1 LFLGLKLPRGDAD
14 ALEEPIPDNPPDG
27 SQTEIDS
34 WFSKKHAV
42 ALPRVMSYITENL
55 AGLYQD
61 EEAFAAFV
69 HYALSNTIR
78 KSSWRLGRNKT
89 FVSQLFT
96 KYDEA
101 LALLILENNC
111 VGITDIVEGVAADK
125 KTIKTKY
132 TCRGFKKSDGGR
144 GWTEEGMIRFSELTE
159 IVESSRSH
167 GLRADIERRIKESYL
182 VKRKGDVS
190 DGDDDDGEEAGMTGG
205 RVRRAR
211 VFVCTGIPI

>member
-1 LFLGLKLPRGDAD
+1 MPRGDDD

-27 SQTEIDS
+27 SQGEIDS

-42 ALPRVMSYITENL
+42 ALPRVMSYIAEDL

-111 VGITDIVEGVAADK
+111 AGITDIVEGVAADK
-125 KTIKTKY
+125 KTIKTRY

-144 GWTEEGMIRFSELTE
+144 GWTEEGMMRFSELAE
-159 IVESSRSH
+159 IVESSRRH

-182 VKRKGDVS
+182 VKRKVDDS
-190 DGDDDDGEEAGMTGG
+190 DGEDDDDGEDAGRTGG
-205 RVRRAR
+205 TRVRRAR

>member
-1 LFLGLKLPRGDAD
+1 LSRGNDD

-27 SQTEIDS
+27 SQAEIDS
-34 WFSKKHAV
+34 WFSKKHAI
-42 ALPRVMSYITENL
+42 ALPRVMSYIANDL
-55 AGLYQD
+55 PRIYQD

-69 HYALSNTIR
+69 HYALSHTIK

-101 LALLILENNC
+101 LALLILENNSA
-111 VGITDIVEGVAADK
+111 GITDIVEGVATDK
-125 KTIKTKY
+125 KTIKTRY

-144 GWTEEGMIRFSELTE
+144 GWTEEGMMRFSELTE

-182 VKRKGDVS
+182 VKRKVDDS
-190 DGDDDDGEEAGMTGG
+190 DGDDDDDGNEAGRTGG
-205 RVRRAR
+205 RARRAR